1 MNDHSEIPLKPLSNL
16 GADRPKR
23 LTPSEQKRG
32 KQDGFG
38 FDAFITVRRGHII
51 MLAIGALLFGLS
63 LGWCLAAAA
72 FRYRL
77 LN

>member
-1 MNDHSEIPLKPLSNL
+1 
-16 GADRPKR
+16 
-23 LTPSEQKRG
+23 
-32 KQDGFG
+32 
-38 FDAFITVRRGHII
+38 VRRGHII